1 MDLNA
6 LNFLVLLNAL
16 LSVGILALGLRPKVF
31 RQRRDWG
38 ALDERGQGRPAERR
52 WCTERPTR
60 ASLPGRCQTSAGQE
74 APPP

>member
-31 RQRRDWG
+31 RQRRHWG
-38 ALDERGQGRPAERR
+38 ALDEREQHRPTERR
-52 WCTERPTR
+52 W
-60 ASLPGRCQTSAGQE
+60 
-74 APPP
+74 